1 MSNPLDNEDYV
12 AGALAATTG
21 DLEVK
26 PVAGGNYES
35 TVYQWYRVYDT
46 RSDECRAVLAG
57 DNDDGGTPFCEPCDP
72 DSKTEFTKAFI
83 KTLRFGGSEDDPSS
97 WTCILEDGWVDQ
109 EWIDLQVLRPIL
121 EKGAAELGT
130 DFDFDVWAVKGV
142 LGKKPKG
149 KKRKQAEP

>member
-12 AGALAATTG
+12 AGALAAVTG

-72 DSKTEFTKAFI
+72 DSKTEFTEAFI

-97 WTCILEDGWVDQ
+97 WKCILEDGWVDQ
-109 EWIDLQVLRPIL
+109 EEIDLQVLKPIL
-121 EKGAAELGT
+121 EKGAAEIGIH
-130 DFDFDVWAVKGV
+130 FDFDVWAANGV
-142 LGKKPKG
+142 RGKKPKTG
-149 KKRKQAEP
+149 RPK

>member
-1 MSNPLDNEDYV
+1 MNNPLDSHDYV

-26 PVAGGNYES
+26 PVAAGNYES

-72 DSKTEFTKAFI
+72 DSKTEFTKAVI
-83 KTLRFGGSEDDPSS
+83 KTLRFGGPEDDPSAWS
-97 WTCILEDGWVDQ
+97 CILEDGWVDP
-109 EWIDLQVLRPIL
+109 EWIDLQVLRPVL

-130 DFDFDVWAVKGV
+130 NFDFDVWAVKGV
-142 LGKKPKG
+142 LKKKA
-149 KKRKQAEP
+149 KNRSQK

>member
-12 AGALAATTG
+12 AGALAAVTG

-46 RSDECRAVLAG
+46 RSDECRAVLATDYG
-57 DNDDGGTPFCEPCDP
+57 ENPFCEPCDP
-72 DSKTEFTKAFI
+72 DDKTEFTKAFI
-83 KTLRFGGSEDDPSS
+83 KTLRFGGSEDDPSA

-109 EWIDLQVLRPIL
+109 EWINLQVLRPIL

-130 DFDFDVWAVKGV
+130 NFDFDVWAVKGV
-142 LGKKPKG
+142 QGTKPKTG
-149 KKRKQAEP
+149 RRK

>member
-12 AGALAATTG
+12 AGALAAVTG

-26 PVAGGNYES
+26 PVAEGNYES

-83 KTLRFGGSEDDPSS
+83 KTLRFGGSKDDPSS
-97 WTCILEDGWVDQ
+97 WTCILEDGWVNQ
-109 EWIDLQVLRPIL
+109 EEIDLQVLRPIL
-121 EKGAAELGT
+121 EKGAAQIRIH
-130 DFDFDVWAVKGV
+130 FDFDVWAAKRVR
-142 LGKKPKG
+142 GKKPKS
-149 KKRKQAEP
+149 

>member
-1 MSNPLDNEDYV
+1 
-12 AGALAATTG
+12 
-21 DLEVK
+21 
-26 PVAGGNYES
+26 
-35 TVYQWYRVYDT
+35 VYQWYRVYDT

-83 KTLRFGGSEDDPSS
+83 KTLRFGGSEDDPSA

-130 DFDFDVWAVKGV
+130 NFDFDVWAVKAVQGT
-142 LGKKPKG
+142 KPKTG
-149 KKRKQAEP
+149 RRK

>member
-1 MSNPLDNEDYV
+1 MSNPLDIEDYV

-46 RSDECRAVLAG
+46 RSDECRAVLATDYG
-57 DNDDGGTPFCEPCDP
+57 ENPFCEPCDP
-72 DSKTEFTKAFI
+72 DDKTEFTKAFI
-83 KTLRFGGSEDDPSS
+83 KTLRFGGSEDDPSA

-109 EWIDLQVLRPIL
+109 EWINLQVLRPIL

-130 DFDFDVWAVKGV
+130 NFDFDVWAVKGV
-142 LGKKPKG
+142 QGTKPKTG
-149 KKRKQAEP
+149 RRK

>member
-1 MSNPLDNEDYV
+1 MSNSLDIEDYV

-57 DNDDGGTPFCEPCDP
+57 DNDDSGTPFFEPCDP
-72 DSKTEFTKAFI
+72 DDKTAFTKAFI
-83 KTLRFGGSEDDPSS
+83 KTLRFGGPEDDPSV
-97 WTCILEDGWVDQ
+97 WTCILEDGWVDP

-121 EKGAAELGT
+121 EKGAAELGNN
-130 DFDFDVWAVKGV
+130 FDFDVWAVNGV
-142 LGKKPKG
+142 LGKKPKTG
-149 KKRKQAEP
+149 RRK

>member
-1 MSNPLDNEDYV
+1 MSNPLDIEDYV

-35 TVYQWYRVYDT
+35 TVYHWYRVYDT

-72 DSKTEFTKAFI
+72 DDKADFTKAFI
-83 KTLRFGGSEDDPSS
+83 KTM
-97 WTCILEDGWVDQ
+97 EDGWVDP

-130 DFDFDVWAVKGV
+130 NFDFDVWAVKGV
-142 LGKKPKG
+142 LGKKPKTRR
-149 KKRKQAEP
+149 RK

>member
-1 MSNPLDNEDYV
+1 MNTPLDSQDYV
-12 AGALAATTG
+12 AGALAATVG

-26 PVAGGNYES
+26 RVAGGNIES
-35 TVYQWYRVYDT
+35 TVYQWFRVYDPS
-46 RSDECRAVLAG
+46 SDECRAILATDYG
-57 DNDDGGTPFCEPCDP
+57 ENPFCEPCDP
-72 DSKTEFTKAFI
+72 DDKTELTKAFI

-130 DFDFDVWAVKGV
+130 NFDFDVWVVEGV
-142 LGKKPKG
+142 RGKKPKG

>member
-1 MSNPLDNEDYV
+1 MSNPLDIGDYV

-35 TVYQWYRVYDT
+35 TVYHWYRIYDT

-72 DSKTEFTKAFI
+72 DDKTEFTKAVI
-83 KTLRFGGSEDDPSS
+83 KTLRCGGPEDDPSA
-97 WTCILEDGWVDQ
+97 WTCILEDGWVDP

-130 DFDFDVWAVKGV
+130 NFDFDVWAVKGV
-142 LGKKPKG
+142 LGKKPKTRR
-149 KKRKQAEP
+149 RK